1 MTVSPEQL
9 RQNLRAAPFK
19 PFRIHLADGRQVDVP
34 HPEFAWL
41 VPTGR
46 TIHVFSSAD
55 QASEQI
61 DVPLILSLAPID
73 GSSTQAA

>member
-19 PFRIHLADGRQVDVP
+19 PFRIHLADGRHVDVP
-34 HPEFAWL
+34 HPEFAAL
-41 VPTGR
+41 APTGR
-46 TIHVFSSAD
+46 TILVFPAGSELA
-55 QASEQI
+55 EQI

-73 GSSTQAA
+73 GPGSRAA